1 MNLDALIEF
10 FHGLSPESV
19 PRFPE
24 FYSAD
29 AYFKDPFNE
38 VHGVAAVQRIFA
50 HMFEQVGEPRFIVSE
65 KVVDDGGAML
75 VWTFNFRSAR
85 RGGGETQ
92 AIRGVSHL
100 KFDTAGKVN
109 YHRDYWDAAEE
120 LYMKL
125 PVLGVL
131 MRGLR
136 RVLAAPAAGVNS

>member
-1 MNLDALIEF
+1 MTLDALIEF

-19 PRFPE
+19 ARFPE

-38 VHGVAAVQRIFA
+38 VRGVAAVQRVFA
-50 HMFEQVGEPRFIVSE
+50 HMFEQVAEPRFVVTE
-65 KVVDDGGAML
+65 RVVDAGGAML

-85 RGGGETQ
+85 RGKGETQ
-92 AIRGVSHL
+92 VIRGVSHL
-100 KFDTAGKVN
+100 KFDAAGKVN

-125 PVLGVL
+125 PVLGML

-136 RVLAAPAAGVNS
+136 RALAVPAAGVSP